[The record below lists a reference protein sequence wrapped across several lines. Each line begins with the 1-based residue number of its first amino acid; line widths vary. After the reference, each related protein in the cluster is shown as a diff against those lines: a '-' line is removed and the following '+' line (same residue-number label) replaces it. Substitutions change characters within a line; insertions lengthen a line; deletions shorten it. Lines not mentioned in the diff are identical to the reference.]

1 MSFATPALDALRDTL
16 PDDLKDIRL
25 NVGAVLGG
33 ETLAPAQALGVAL
46 AAARFLRHRPLAEAI
61 ESDARA
67 ALGDAAGPVLADA
80 VAAAA
85 FRRLVTHLQH
95 RHDAQNIDLMGLA
108 GFCRNC
114 LADWVMEA
122 DGQLTKDAA
131 REIIHGMP
139 AAEWKAKH
147 QTEATPEQLQRM
159 QESVAKN
166 APSH

>member
-1 MSFATPALDALRDTL
+1 MQKIT
-16 PDDLKDIRL
+16 DI
-25 NVGAVLGG
+25 
-33 ETLAPAQALGVAL
+33 
-46 AAARFLRHRPLAEAI
+46 
-61 ESDARA
+61 S
-67 ALGDAAGPVLADA
+67 DA

-122 DGQLTKDAA
+122 DGQLTKDEA
-131 REIIHGMP
+131 REIIHGMS
-139 AAEWKAKH
+139 AADWKANY
-147 QTEATPEQLQRM
+147 QTEATPEQLARM

-166 APSH
+166 AGHE